1 VGETFSV
8 GKKGK
13 CAIVAFGGLFVLTTA
28 NTLLRNPVIKNDEL
42 SYSSEEP
49 ISELIPSSSSHASR
63 SSELHHRKTASTTA
77 PVTNIESFYDKFDL
91 NDFIVRYDEE
101 KSDLEFHRHLKP
113 DGGLKDTQEEVN
125 KMSPTEMEAYIKDNV
140 KAGNTKG
147 SIGYQLM
154 EQIFRY
160 DYTATDGSSGNG
172 I

>member
-1 VGETFSV
+1 
-8 GKKGK
+8 
-13 CAIVAFGGLFVLTTA
+13 LTTA

-63 SSELHHRKTASTTA
+63 SSGLHHRKTASTSA
-77 PVTNIESFYDKFDL
+77 PVTNSFNDEFDL
-91 NDFIVRYDEE
+91 NDFIVRYNEE
-101 KSDLEFHRHLKP
+101 KSVLESHRYLMP

-140 KAGNTKG
+140 NAGRTKG
-147 SIGYQLM
+147 SIGVKLM
-154 EQIFRY
+154 EQVFRY
-160 DYTATDGSSGNG
+160 DYTPTDGSTGNG